1 MTVKADIM
9 ALIWSAILAERFG
22 STFLAIWHSPSSAA
36 NQGVAVGTAFKHGF
50 NLLTRQ
56 QIYGT
61 IP

>member
-1 MTVKADIM
+1 MPETD
-9 ALIWSAILAERFG
+9 RRD
-22 STFLAIWHSPSSAA
+22 
-36 NQGVAVGTAFKHGF
+36 QGVAVGTAFKHGF